1 MYKNELNKKRR
12 TRRKKS
18 IRLKINGTSQKPR
31 LSVYKSNK
39 YIYVQAIDD
48 TEGKTLVSASNLK
61 YEEKEQKLNTKI
73 AVKVG
78 EDIAKK
84 LKEKNISEV
93 VFDRNGFL
101 YTGRI
106 KALADSAR
114 KNGIKF

>member
-1 MYKNELNKKRR
+1 
-12 TRRKKS
+12 
-18 IRLKINGTSQKPR
+18 
-31 LSVYKSNK
+31 
-39 YIYVQAIDD
+39 
-48 TEGKTLVSASNLK
+48 LK
-61 YEEKEQKLNTKI
+61 YDEKEKKLNLKI

-84 LKEKNISEV
+84 LKEKNINEV

-106 KALADSAR
+106 KALADAAR

>member
-1 MYKNELNKKRR
+1 MQKNDLSKKRR
-12 TRRKKS
+12 ARRKKS
-18 IRLKINGTSQKPR
+18 IRTTISGTSQRPR

-48 TEGKTLVSASNLK
+48 AEGKTLVSASNLK
-61 YEEKEQKLNTKI
+61 YDEKERKLNLKI

-84 LKEKNISEV
+84 LKEKNINEV

-101 YTGRI
+101 YTGRV
-106 KALADSAR
+106 KALADAAR